1 VLAHLTDFV
10 ERRERSQRKVQL
22 ALIYPALLAVV
33 SMLIVG
39 LMLVYVVPDITRV
52 FVSRGAELPLL
63 TRGLIGLS
71 DMLQKL
77 GWIMV
82 ILLAAGVLA
91 TRQWLQSEANVMT
104 VARLIAQQPPT
115 ARFSMQ
121 MNAARFAG
129 SLSTLVRSGVPLV
142 DAVNAAAAVTPNAW
156 VRSRARLVAARL
168 REGASLQRAMTEA
181 DCFPAMLV
189 AVVAS
194 GESSGR
200 LGEALAR
207 AATDLESDTEALTAT
222 LVSLVEPAILLL
234 MGGVVLLLVLAI
246 LMPIVN
252 LNSLAGI

>member
-1 VLAHLTDFV
+1 
-10 ERRERSQRKVQL
+10 
-22 ALIYPALLAVV
+22 
-33 SMLIVG
+33 
-39 LMLVYVVPDITRV
+39 
-52 FVSRGAELPLL
+52 
-63 TRGLIGLS
+63 
-71 DMLQKL
+71 
-77 GWIMV
+77 
-82 ILLAAGVLA
+82 
-91 TRQWLQSEANVMT
+91 
-104 VARLIAQQPPT
+104 
-115 ARFSMQ
+115 MQ